1 MSHSSHGLNG
11 TGKEK
16 WRKMQKKGRVVQN
29 IADQYVVQVERDNY
43 ICKARGK
50 MKQLEGGIVVGDFV
64 FIEPEERT
72 KRKFGCYCRCRG
84 QEELLQKT

>member
-1 MSHSSHGLNG
+1 
-11 TGKEK
+11 
-16 WRKMQKKGRVVQN
+16 MQKKGRVVQN
-29 IADQYVVQVERDNY
+29 IADQYVVRVERDNY

>member
-1 MSHSSHGLNG
+1 M
-11 TGKEK
+11 K
-16 WRKMQKKGRVVQN
+16 KKGRVVQN

>member
-1 MSHSSHGLNG
+1 
-11 TGKEK
+11 
-16 WRKMQKKGRVVQN
+16 MQKKGRVVQN

>member
-1 MSHSSHGLNG
+1 MSHSSQGLNG

-16 WRKMQKKGRVVQN
+16 WRKMKKKGRVVQN